1 MKPALSLEQIT
12 KEKQYIITISAII
25 INIGFLLIYWFYN
38 LNIFDQILMFFMYTF
53 NLTTMYFLEV
63 KDVEFLNIMH
73 MCMVACMMLSVFIN
87 NYYYICIII
96 VVLIEIQLLWVKF
109 NKCILFND
117 NEGWGF
123 GLAPH
128 IGAVTYTAIL
138 SYKLGYKD
146 NI

>member
-1 MKPALSLEQIT
+1 MARPSPELKKVHPRYKRKDRSNSGEPNL
-12 KEKQYIITISAII
+12 SAIFLRGS
-25 INIGFLLIYWFYN
+25 INSLIF
-38 LNIFDQILMFFMYTF
+38 
-53 NLTTMYFLEV
+53 
-63 KDVEFLNIMH
+63 
-73 MCMVACMMLSVFIN
+73 
-87 NYYYICIII
+87 II

-146 NI
+146 NS